1 MQLKIKDE
9 FGIVTERA
17 RQREKFADKIDRRV
31 EAYIFSPAG
40 RAVIERKVNERV
52 KAEVD
57 AILARKAEERMAEIE
72 QVAPPSGP
80 TVGKVMQTV
89 CEVTGCTL
97 QALTGP
103 RHSRRIAW
111 PRHLAMYVLV
121 KVREDLSLPVIG
133 QAFGGRDHT
142 TVLYAVRKIDETR
155 QHEKPFA
162 DWLADPRIVA
172 LLEQAPATS
181 SRVPRGPKLTPDQ
194 AKAIRFSGM
203 TVREIATRY
212 GISESHAADV
222 RGGRVWRDAA

>member
-52 KAEVD
+52 QAEVE
-57 AILARKAEERMAEIE
+57 AIVARKTEERMAEIE
-72 QVAPPSGP
+72 QIEPPSGP
-80 TVGKVMQTV
+80 KVGEVMLTV
-89 CEVTGCTL
+89 CDVTGCTL
-97 QALTGP
+97 QAMTGP
-103 RHSRRIAW
+103 RRARNAAW
-111 PRHLAMYVLV
+111 PRHLAMYILV
-121 KVREDLSLPVIG
+121 KVREDLSLPAIG
-133 QAFGGRDHT
+133 KAFGGRDHT
-142 TVLYAVRKIDETR
+142 TVMHGRSNVEER
-155 QHEKPFA
+155 QHAQPFA
-162 DWLADPRIVA
+162 KWLADPRIVA

-181 SRVPRGPKLTPDQ
+181 SRVPRGPKLSPEQ
-194 AKAIRFSGM
+194 AKAIRFSGL